1 MLLLKKIKEN
11 EIAYLINYWIENM
24 SDSSIIF
31 IELLKIERE
40 KVERKLFSP
49 PTEDYM
55 ETTNKT
61 KESFGEYFDA
71 QYDRLK
77 EMMSNKDR
85 KQHKEWEEEY
95 NNKKRKKENEK

>member
-1 MLLLKKIKEN
+1 MG
-11 EIAYLINYWIENM
+11 
-24 SDSSIIF
+24 DSSIIF
-31 IELLKIERE
+31 IELLKMERE

-55 ETTNKT
+55 ETTTDKT

-77 EMMSNKDR
+77 ELMSNKDR
-85 KQHKEWEEEY
+85 KQHKEWEEDY
-95 NNKKRKKENEK
+95 NLRKNKKKNYPNELHGPGPDEEK